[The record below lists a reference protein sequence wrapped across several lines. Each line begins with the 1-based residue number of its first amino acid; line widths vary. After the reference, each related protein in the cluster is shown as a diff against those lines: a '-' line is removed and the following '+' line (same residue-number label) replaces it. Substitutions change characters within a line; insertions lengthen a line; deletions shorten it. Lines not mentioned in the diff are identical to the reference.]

1 MLKLKRQPRI
11 LELLLP
17 RLYLLHAE
25 MGQVLWIK
33 FRGFYALPS
42 STPYV
47 IRGATLLSKASMG
60 VLTPIPLRL
69 DLGWPRPE
77 GSAHQKMTR
86 GLVDLFGV
94 PRKEGKQT

>member
-17 RLYLLHAE
+17 RLYLLQAK

-33 FRGFYALPS
+33 FGGFYVLPS
-42 STPYV
+42 SIPYV

-60 VLTPIPLRL
+60 VLTPIPLWL

-77 GSAHQKMTR
+77 GSAH
-86 GLVDLFGV
+86 
-94 PRKEGKQT
+94 